1 MDGSINRE
9 TLHEFRILEQ
19 IEKDPETPQADLAS
33 RLGVA
38 VGTVNWY
45 VKRLVNKGHVKV
57 TRLQRRSLKY
67 LITPEGLA
75 EKTRLTL
82 EYVRVSMVMY
92 RATRHQAQ
100 ALLSQAKQAG
110 HERIRIEGEGDLLDV
125 CRLTCLEQSI
135 NVDPPGA
142 DDSLPVLR
150 VSGAAVRLE
159 MPEG

>member
-1 MDGSINRE
+1 MDSNIAPE

-19 IEKDPETPQADLAS
+19 IEQDPETTQADLAA

-57 TRLQRRSLKY
+57 TRLKRRRLKY

-75 EKTRLTL
+75 EKTRLAL

-92 RATRHQAQ
+92 RATRFQAQ
-100 ALLSQAKQAG
+100 ALLSEARKAG
-110 HERIRIEGEGDLLDV
+110 HERVRIEGEGDLLDV
-125 CRLTCLEQSI
+125 CRLTCLEQSVH
-135 NVDPPGA
+135 VDSSGF
-142 DDSLPVLR
+142 DSSVPVLR
-150 VSGAAVRLE
+150 VTGAAVMLE
-159 MPEG
+159 LPES